1 MNVLYFIIPMALVL
15 GLFFLVSFIFA
26 IKKGQYDDLEGSAN
40 RILIDDTYVERKNN
54 NAKNS

>member
-1 MNVLYFIIPMALVL
+1 MNVLYFIIPMALML

-40 RILIDDTYVERKNN
+40 RILIDDTYLERKNN
-54 NAKNS
+54 NAITV

>member
-1 MNVLYFIIPMALVL
+1 MNVLYFIIPMALML

-40 RILIDDTYVERKNN
+40 RILIDDTYLERKNK
-54 NAKNS
+54 NAKDS

>member
-1 MNVLYFIIPMALVL
+1 MNVLYFIIPMALIL
-15 GLFFLVSFIFA
+15 GLFFLITFIFA

-40 RILIDDTYVERKNN
+40 RILIDDSYLERKNE

>member
-1 MNVLYFIIPMALVL
+1 MNVLYFIIPMALIL
-15 GLFFLVSFIFA
+15 GLFFLITFIFA

-40 RILIDDTYVERKNN
+40 RILIDDSYLERKND

>member
-1 MNVLYFIIPMALVL
+1 MALML

-40 RILIDDTYVERKNN
+40 RILIDDTYLERKNN
-54 NAKNS
+54 NAITV

>member
-1 MNVLYFIIPMALVL
+1 MNVLYFIIPMALML

-40 RILIDDTYVERKNN
+40 RILIDDTYLERKNN
-54 NAKNS
+54 NAKDS